1 MATATTAKRNG
12 KATQNETTSSKAK
25 VQKQLAKEATGEK
38 PSPIKA
44 NPITPM
50 VQLAEK
56 IQGFEK
62 LRGLADQ
69 RERLNITL
77 TDIQRFNYNND
88 GTSSFYMRDSSGK
101 EFKTTNSNLIALV
114 SEKLQNTLEMR
125 KKELET
131 QILAFEL

>member
-1 MATATTAKRNG
+1 MATMTKTNGIAKRG
-12 KATQNETTSSKAK
+12 TATVKKE
-25 VQKQLAKEATGEK
+25 VQKKLAEQATGKTSVQPVK
-38 PSPIKA
+38 P

-50 VQLAEK
+50 VQLAER

-69 RERLNITL
+69 RERLRNTL

-88 GTSSFYMRDSSGK
+88 GASTFFMRDSSGK
-101 EFKTTNSNLIALV
+101 EFKTTNSNLIKLV
-114 SEKLQNTLEMR
+114 AEKLQTTLEAR

-131 QILAFEL
+131 EILAFEL